1 MSAIVKERSNVLN
14 VEVIS
19 KKADRRNVN
28 DRNVKCNEL
37 ELHRGMVVFCK
48 LPDCNGSIQSGSR
61 PVVLVGNEKSLK
73 YSSVITCVPLTS
85 KMTKK
90 PLPTH
95 VLLTQENTPCI
106 LKQSIAL
113 GEQILSVNKSDI
125 ERVIGT
131 VSDEIMQKINIAM
144 LIQLGLM

>member
-1 MSAIVKERSNVLN
+1 MSVIVKERSNVLN

-19 KKADRRNVN
+19 KKTDRRNV
-28 DRNVKCNEL
+28 KGNEL

-48 LPDCNGSIQSGSR
+48 LPDNNGSIQSGTR